1 MSESVEP
8 RAQRFDLGFLSILCL
23 VLIVTCWLLALPF
36 SVFVQ
41 RTSLNRFH
49 FQTRS
54 FVLWAIQQP
63 IPAMYNFYNRYE
75 ADEAGS
81 EAFIVPAMEG
91 TLNHFPLRIV
101 TFGDNREFIL
111 WPEFTRTIDIHTSYR
126 GQTLHTRWKA
136 SPTRDGGFKMDSEVV
151 P

>member
-1 MSESVEP
+1 MSESTEP
-8 RAQRFDLGFLSILCL
+8 RAKRFDLGYSLILGL
-23 VLIVTCWLLALPF
+23 VALVTCWLLALPF
-36 SVFVQ
+36 STFVQ

-54 FVLWAIQQP
+54 FASWAIQQP

-75 ADEAGS
+75 ADQVSRGNS
-81 EAFIVPAMEG
+81 VIPASQG

-101 TFGDNREFIL
+101 TFGDNRAFIL
-111 WPEFTRTIDIHTSYR
+111 WPESPRTIDIHTSYR
-126 GQTLHTRWKA
+126 GQSLHTRWKA
-136 SPTRDGGFKMDSEVV
+136 SPTTDGGFRIVSEVV